1 MFRWSRVKAFMIKEV
16 QTTLADKQN
25 RMLILVAPFLML
37 VLFAYTA
44 TMEVKNVFLLIYDKD
59 NSQISKN
66 LIKKFENT
74 PVVKKV
80 YQVNNRK
87 EMVDLIN
94 RQKVYVAITIPQNF
108 AKNIY
113 NNNPTDIQIIMD
125 GRKSNA
131 SQIASSYAQS
141 IIQNFLA
148 NEINE
153 TGNSAPL
160 IDIRTRNWFNPELN
174 YQWFILISL
183 TGMMAMSITLM
194 ITSLAIA
201 QEKELGTFE
210 QTIVS
215 PLTSFE
221 IIMGKTIPAIAISL
235 MDTTFMVLTSCLF
248 FKVPLSGSVIA
259 LYASLIVFLLAMAG
273 IGLSISTLCKTQQ
286 QSILGVFTFMVPVLL
301 LSGYMTPIE
310 NMPEFLQKFAVINPL
325 TYFFILMKGI
335 FLKNI
340 DIIMI
345 LHGCIPLLLIALST
359 MTFSWWFF
367 NKNLG

>member
-37 VLFAYTA
+37 ILFAYTA
-44 TMEVKNVFLLIYDKD
+44 TLEVKNVYLLIYDKD
-59 NSQISKN
+59 KGQLSKN

-74 PVVKKV
+74 SVVKKV
-80 YQVNNRK
+80 YLVNNRK
-87 EMVDLIN
+87 EMVSLMDK
-94 RQKVYVAITIPQNF
+94 QKVYIAITIPQDF
-108 AKNIY
+108 TKNIY
-113 NNNPTDIQIIMD
+113 RNIPTEIQVIMD

-141 IIQNFLA
+141 IIQSFLA
-148 NEINE
+148 NEVNE
-153 TGNSAPL
+153 ASSSAPL
-160 IDIRTRNWFNPELN
+160 IEIKTRNWFNPELN

-201 QEKELGTFE
+201 QEKEMGTFD

-221 IIMGKTIPAIAISL
+221 IIIGKTIPAIVISL
-235 MDTTFMVLTSCLF
+235 VDATFMVVTSCLF
-248 FKVPLSGSVIA
+248 FKVPLAGSLLA
-259 LYASLIVFLLAMAG
+259 LYSSLVVFLLAMSG

-310 NMPEFLQKFAVINPL
+310 NMPEFLQKFAIINPL

-340 DIIMI
+340 DVVMV
-345 LHGCIPLLLIALST
+345 LNNCVPLLLISLIT
-359 MTFSWWFF
+359 MTFACWFF

>member
-37 VLFAYTA
+37 ILFAYTA
-44 TMEVKNVFLLIYDKD
+44 TLEVKNVFLLVYDKD

-66 LIKKFENT
+66 LIRKFENT
-74 PVVKKV
+74 PVIKKV
-80 YQVNNRK
+80 YRVDNRK
-87 EMVDLIN
+87 DMVKLIDE
-94 RQKVYVAITIPQNF
+94 QKVFIAITIPQDF
-108 AKNIY
+108 ARNIY
-113 NNNPTDIQIIMD
+113 NNTPTEIQIIMD

-131 SQIASSYAQS
+131 SQIASSYANS
-141 IIQNFLA
+141 VIQNFLT
-148 NEINE
+148 NELNE
-153 TGNSAPL
+153 ADNSTPL
-160 IDIRTRNWFNPELN
+160 IEIKTRNWFNPELN

-201 QEKELGTFE
+201 QEKELGTFD

-221 IIMGKTIPAIAISL
+221 IIIGKTIPAIVISL
-235 MDTTFMVLTSCLF
+235 LDATFMIITSCLF
-248 FKVPLSGSVIA
+248 FKVPLAGSLIA
-259 LYASLIVFLLAMAG
+259 LYFSLIVFLLAMSG

-310 NMPEFLQKFAVINPL
+310 NMPEYLQKLSIINPL

-340 DIIMI
+340 DTLMI
-345 LHGCIPLLLIALST
+345 LHSCVPLLLIALTT